1 MTIRNLVLLAI
12 CLGSTAAFA
21 DGDEAG
27 QSCAVSKEVYDLIL
41 RAEEAGDDLEKTEA
55 PEDFPPANSQDFHNC
70 FDSVKSL
77 TDDLW
82 LLLQGAAVCE
92 KRHPC
97 QQLDRLQVT

>member
-1 MTIRNLVLLAI
+1 MTTRNLVLMVI

-21 DGDEAG
+21 DGDEAA
-27 QSCAVSKEVYDLIL
+27 QAWAVSKEVYDLIL
-41 RAEEAGDDLEKTEA
+41 RAEEAGDNLEKTEA
-55 PEDFPPANSQDFHNC
+55 PEDFPPANSQDFQDC

-82 LLLQGAAVCE
+82 LLLQGAAACE

-97 QQLDRLQVT
+97 QQLNRLQLM